1 MTRTVHA
8 DLRILIGA
16 SSFADADAALSIV
29 ERLTETVCAR
39 LGGVLVEE
47 ETLEICQM
55 PNQRVIQPS
64 GTITLP
70 PNTAQLRTLMQADAR
85 AFRKSLARTARPRG
99 TEWVFA
105 HERGDLVHASLLVAA
120 SWDVLVLGYRQV
132 HKRRG
137 TIIVFGTHGTGI
149 SAMDAIARRLSD
161 HLHTE
166 RIYFE
171 VNDVPE
177 PVAARDVR
185 FDILD
190 DSLKALTHMNA
201 EAVLVD
207 LQQGAVRT
215 QSDLAR
221 VLEAARCPVIV
232 FGASATKS
240 QLAHNTQIPPV
251 VSQ

>member
-1 MTRTVHA
+1 MTRTVHTA
-8 DLRILIGA
+8 LRILVGA
-16 SSFADADAALSIV
+16 SSFADADAALHIV
-29 ERLTETVCAR
+29 ERLTDTVWVG

-47 ETLEICQM
+47 EMLEICQI

-64 GTITLP
+64 GTITMP
-70 PNTAQLRTLMQADAR
+70 PNKAQLRTLMQADAR
-85 AFRKSLARTARPRG
+85 AFRKSLARTARPTG

-105 HERGDLVHASLLVAA
+105 QERGDLVQASLHAA
-120 SWDVLVLGYRQV
+120 ANWDVLVLGYRQV

-137 TIIVFGTHGTGI
+137 KIVIFGTHGTGD
-149 SAMDAIARRLSD
+149 SAMNAIARWLSSQ
-161 HLHTE
+161 LNTE
-166 RIYFE
+166 GIYFSF
-171 VNDVPE
+171 NDVPE
-177 PVAARDVR
+177 PATGGVVR

-207 LQQGAVRT
+207 LRQGAVRT

-240 QLAHNTQIPPV
+240 QLAHSTQIPPA